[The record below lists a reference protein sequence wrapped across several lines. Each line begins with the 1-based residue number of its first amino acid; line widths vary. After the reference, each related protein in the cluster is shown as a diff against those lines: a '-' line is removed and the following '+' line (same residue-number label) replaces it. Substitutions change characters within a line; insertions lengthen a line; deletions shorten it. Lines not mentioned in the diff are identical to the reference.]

1 MGTELQGISSPTQL
15 TNAPSL
21 IEGATYNIIFSGTH
35 YNDNVVNPEPV
46 VQNVGVDNTVPTIT
60 NLQTSATS
68 DNFISNANIGY
79 QLSEN
84 LKLVKLNLK
93 IQLMVQNKKLF

>member
-1 MGTELQGISSPTQL
+1 M
-15 TNAPSL
+15 
-21 IEGATYNIIFSGTH
+21 
-35 YNDNVVNPEPV
+35 
-46 VQNVGVDNTVPTIT
+46 QNVGVDNTVPTIT

-84 LKLVKLNLK
+84 LASGKVKFKNTTDGTEQEVVLTGNELNSGVRNLGC
-93 IQLMVQNKKLF
+93 INKCSNINSW